1 MWHNSTEQSPHT
13 MFHGPARSCSFNSIQ
28 TLKLVISQV
37 YCVWFSNTLDV
48 VDLIWFDLI
57 RNPEHLMGLYKSGSI
72 FLLWSCCKDMHEI
85 STIAVTTLQF
95 NNNLILMAWSHRKV
109 YNLPSAVNRV
119 FVCVCVFP
127 KTLPE
132 VHYHSI
138 HSSSSLCSTLLLALW
153 LLNTTGNSNA
163 T

>member
-1 MWHNSTEQSPHT
+1 MWHNSTKQSPHT

-119 FVCVCVFP
+119 CIGVWGCVCVSKNF
-127 KTLPE
+127 TRG
-132 VHYHSI
+132 
-138 HSSSSLCSTLLLALW
+138 SLSLNPLFLFFVQHIAFSTLAVKH
-153 LLNTTGNSNA
+153 NRKQ
-163 T
+163 